1 MTRKSAGGV
10 DAWVATGENA
20 NRENHAGET
29 RMSVLVTGSVA
40 VDHIMIFEDHF
51 RNHFVSDKLEKLNV
65 AFHVQSMSKQFG
77 GTGANIAFNLC
88 RLGIDPI
95 LLATVGT
102 DLGGYANWMDVNGV
116 RRNHLRVLDDEYTAA
131 AFITTDAGNNQII
144 SFHPGAMDRAHEAR
158 IEDVSEPFSVGIVS
172 PNGKQAMID
181 YSRDLKA
188 RGVHCVID
196 PGQGLPILDG
206 DELLTAITHASVYI
220 VNEYEWELTCQK
232 TGLDEDA
239 IAERVG
245 ALIITRGEDGSMLR
259 RGGYDAGLEMESDRV
274 ELKAVKASE
283 VVDPTGCGDSYRAG
297 LLYAIANELSLEMG
311 ARLGGL
317 MGSLKVAH
325 RGPQSIDLD
334 LPEIRKRFEA
344 EFGEPL

>member
-1 MTRKSAGGV
+1 
-10 DAWVATGENA
+10 
-20 NRENHAGET
+20 
-29 RMSVLVTGSVA
+29 MSVLVTGSVA

-51 RNHFVSDKLEKLNV
+51 KNHFVSDKLEKLNV
-65 AFHVQSMSKQFG
+65 AFHVPSMSKQFG

-95 LLATVGT
+95 LLAAVGS
-102 DLGGYANWMDVNGV
+102 DLGGYENWMDVNGI
-116 RRNHLRVLDDEYTAA
+116 RRDHLSVIHDEYTAA
-131 AFITTDAGNNQII
+131 AFITTDAGSNQII

-181 YSRDLKA
+181 YSRELKA
-188 RGVHCVID
+188 RGVHSVID
-196 PGQGLPILDG
+196 PGQGLPILDS
-206 DELLTAITHASVYI
+206 DELLTAITGASVYI
-220 VNEYEWELTCQK
+220 VNDYEWELTCQK

-245 ALIITRGEDGSMLR
+245 ALIVTRGAEGSMLR
-259 RGGYDAGLEMESDRV
+259 RGGHDAGLRMDSDRS
-274 ELKAVKASE
+274 EFKPVKPTE
-283 VVDPTGCGDSYRAG
+283 VIDPTGCGDAYRAG
-297 LLYAIANELSLEMG
+297 LLYAIVNDLPLEVG

-317 MGSLKVAH
+317 MGSLKVAR

-334 LPEIRKRFEA
+334 LAKIRERFSA
-344 EFGEPL
+344 EFGESF

>member
-1 MTRKSAGGV
+1 
-10 DAWVATGENA
+10 
-20 NRENHAGET
+20 
-29 RMSVLVTGSVA
+29 MSVLVTGSVA

-51 RNHFVSDKLEKLNV
+51 KNHFVSDKLEKLNV
-65 AFHVQSMSKQFG
+65 AFHVPSMSKQFG

-95 LLATVGT
+95 LLAAVGP
-102 DLGGYANWMDVNGV
+102 DLGGYENWMDVNGI
-116 RRNHLRVLDDEYTAA
+116 RRDHLSVIHDEYTAA
-131 AFITTDAGNNQII
+131 AFITTDAGSNQII

-181 YSRDLKA
+181 YSRELKA
-188 RGVHCVID
+188 RGVHSVID
-196 PGQGLPILDG
+196 PGQGLPILDS
-206 DELLTAITHASVYI
+206 DELLTAITGASLYI
-220 VNEYEWELTCQK
+220 VNDYEWELTCQK

-245 ALIITRGEDGSMLR
+245 ALIVTRGAEGSMLR
-259 RGGYDAGLEMESDRV
+259 RGGHDAGLRMDSDRS
-274 ELKAVKASE
+274 EFKPVKPTE
-283 VVDPTGCGDSYRAG
+283 VIDPTGCGDAYRAG
-297 LLYAIANELSLEMG
+297 LLYAIVNDLPLEVG

-317 MGSLKVAH
+317 MGSLKIAR

-334 LPEIRKRFEA
+334 LAKIRERFNA
-344 EFGEPL
+344 EFGESF

>member
-1 MTRKSAGGV
+1 
-10 DAWVATGENA
+10 
-20 NRENHAGET
+20 
-29 RMSVLVTGSVA
+29 MSVLVTGSVA

-51 RNHFVSDKLEKLNV
+51 KNHFVADKLEKLNV
-65 AFHVQSMSKQFG
+65 AFHVSSMSKQFG

-95 LLATVGT
+95 LLATVGA

-116 RRNHLRVLDDEYTAA
+116 RRNHLRVLEDQYTAA

-158 IEDVSEPFSVGIVS
+158 IADVTESFSVGIVS

-181 YSRDLKA
+181 YSRDLKD
-188 RGVHCVID
+188 RGVHSVVD
-196 PGQGLPILDG
+196 PGQGLPILEA
-206 DELLTAITHASVYI
+206 DELLTALTGASVYI

-245 ALIITRGEDGSMLR
+245 ALIVTRGEDGSILR
-259 RGGYDAGLEMESDRV
+259 RGGYDAGLRISVDRA
-274 ELKAVKASE
+274 EFDAVPPAE
-283 VVDPTGCGDSYRAG
+283 VTDPTGCGDAYRAG
-297 LLYAIANELSLEMG
+297 LLYAIANDLPLEKG
-311 ARLGGL
+311 VRLGSL
-317 MGSLKVAH
+317 MGSLKVER
-325 RGPQSIDLD
+325 RGPQSIDLE
-334 LPEIRKRFEA
+334 LAEIRDRFENV
-344 EFGEPL
+344 FGEPF

>member
-1 MTRKSAGGV
+1 
-10 DAWVATGENA
+10 
-20 NRENHAGET
+20 
-29 RMSVLVTGSVA
+29 MSVLVTGSVA

-51 RNHFVSDKLEKLNV
+51 KNHFVADKLEKLNV
-65 AFHVQSMSKQFG
+65 AFHVPSMSKQFG

-95 LLATVGT
+95 LLATVGA

-116 RRNHLRVLDDEYTAA
+116 RRNHLRVLEDEYTAA

-158 IEDVSEPFSVGIVS
+158 IADVTESFSVGIVS

-181 YSRDLKA
+181 YSRDLKD
-188 RGVHCVID
+188 RGVHSVVD
-196 PGQGLPILDG
+196 PGQGLPILEA
-206 DELLTAITHASVYI
+206 DELLTALTGASVYI

-245 ALIITRGEDGSMLR
+245 ALIVTRGENGSILR
-259 RGGYDAGLEMESDRV
+259 RGGYDAGLRISVDRAEFDSV
-274 ELKAVKASE
+274 PPAE
-283 VVDPTGCGDSYRAG
+283 VADPTGCGDAYRAG
-297 LLYAIANELSLEMG
+297 LLYAIANDLPLESG
-311 ARLGGL
+311 VRLGSL
-317 MGSLKVAH
+317 MGSLKVER
-325 RGPQSIDLD
+325 RGPQSIDLE
-334 LPEIRKRFEA
+334 LAEIRDRFEKL
-344 EFGEPL
+344 FGESI